1 MESTDFAVSDDH
13 KKDQKP
19 YGPGSDR
26 REREDPESENHNDR
40 GGEPPEA
47 LAKTLSYVFHEPS
60 LLKRALTHP
69 SAAMKRKAGAADSY
83 ERLEFLGDRVLGLI
97 VADMLLRRFPKES
110 EGALARRHTA
120 LVRRETLADVA
131 GDLEVNRYLRLA
143 KGEDEAGERE
153 NPAILADACEAVIGA
168 LYLDGGLETAR
179 RVVETALEP
188 YLNSTGKPPQDAK
201 TGLQEWAQARGL
213 PLPQYREVGREGPP
227 HQPTFS
233 IEVCVEGHPPA
244 RGEGRSK
251 RISEQ
256 SAAQALLKRLKT
268 GDQHDR

>member
-1 MESTDFAVSDDH
+1 MASNDPSVT
-13 KKDQKP
+13 
-19 YGPGSDR
+19 G
-26 REREDPESENHNDR
+26 EREQAADTKSRQAQSGAQRAGES
-40 GGEPPEA
+40 PEA
-47 LAKTLSYVFHEPS
+47 LARTLNHDFSQPA

-69 SAAMKRKAGAADSY
+69 SAAAKRKAGAADSY

-97 VADMLLRRFPKES
+97 VADLLLRRFPKES

-131 GDLEVNRYLRLA
+131 RDVGISRFLRLA

-168 LYLDGGLETAR
+168 LYLDGGLEVAR

-188 YLNSTGKPPQDAK
+188 YLNSAGKPPQDAK

-227 HQPTFS
+227 HQPLFS
-233 IEVCVEGHPPA
+233 IEVSVEGHPPEQG
-244 RGEGRSK
+244 RGRSK
-251 RISEQ
+251 RASEQ
-256 SAAQALLKRLKT
+256 SAAQALLKRLKA
-268 GDQHDR
+268 GEPYDR